1 MSDEILPGGGEE
13 SPKPTIVER
22 LFNGDWRSAAIVA
35 GPTVLVAFVLG
46 LVASSFLIWIGAGE
60 DDDFGL
66 FNHSNAGFFRS
77 AFGLTG
83 MAFGSPT
90 FLSSSS
96 GRDHFTSQAGMAP
109 LTITLLTALVFVL
122 LLRRYDAVGTA
133 VERIDLAL
141 RAAVLTAIGMALLT
155 IGMHA
160 NVHTDGDTL
169 HQSGSPGRAFGWS
182 LLLFVVAALVAAVRS
197 WDLPENIEQLW
208 SKWRLPILGAA
219 VAVTT
224 AVVLAGIT
232 GIVIIFA
239 QADGG
244 RVDVLKA
251 LPMLLAYLVN
261 LGVDVFQIAVGGAL
275 RAGGG
280 GDSSSVSL
288 FNRHGLSAAYFFLLL
303 LPPIAISVGITWI
316 RRHAGPAS
324 RQEVAR
330 ACYRMSVPAAWLWL
344 LVAIPSRAGFSV
356 SGTGVDGG
364 SGHAGVQLWLGTL
377 IVLGWFLI
385 LGYVIG
391 EFRLP
396 RDLGPS
402 APPRGRP
409 WLRSSVAAGPLAI
422 IVGIVGVVV
431 AAGGVATAKSGT
443 QAGDFGPVGGLLGF
457 GAFGFE
463 SDGAS
468 ESGGSSDGT
477 GAQSFTTNTESDAEA
492 QGDLRIYATAEEAY
506 YATNGTYTTD
516 TTQLT
521 SVSAENTPV
530 LVVRADNSSYCMEA
544 FADSGPYTYDSTIG
558 DVVSGAN
565 C

>member
-219 VAVTT
+219 VAITT

-316 RRHAGPAS
+316 RRNAGATS

-364 SGHAGVQLWLGTL
+364 SCAVQSRPGRSRSSSASSVWSS
-377 IVLGWFLI
+377 
-385 LGYVIG
+385 
-391 EFRLP
+391 P
-396 RDLGPS
+396 RAESQRPRAVRRPATSDPS
-402 APPRGRP
+402 ADSSASVPSASSPTEPRNPAAPPTAPVPRASRRTPSQTPRRKATFASMPRRKRP
-409 WLRSSVAAGPLAI
+409 TTRPTGP
-422 IVGIVGVVV
+422 
-431 AAGGVATAKSGT
+431 
-443 QAGDFGPVGGLLGF
+443 
-457 GAFGFE
+457 
-463 SDGAS
+463 
-468 ESGGSSDGT
+468 
-477 GAQSFTTNTESDAEA
+477 
-492 QGDLRIYATAEEAY
+492 
-506 YATNGTYTTD
+506 
-516 TTQLT
+516 TQLT
-521 SVSAENTPV
+521 QRS
-530 LVVRADNSSYCMEA
+530 
-544 FADSGPYTYDSTIG
+544 
-558 DVVSGAN
+558 
-565 C
+565 